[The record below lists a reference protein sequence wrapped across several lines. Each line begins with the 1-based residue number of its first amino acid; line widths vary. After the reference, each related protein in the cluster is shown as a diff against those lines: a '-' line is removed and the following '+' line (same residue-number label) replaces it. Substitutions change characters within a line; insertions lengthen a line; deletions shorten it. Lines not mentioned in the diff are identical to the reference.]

1 MIGPN
6 LPNAWLAVATLIVI
20 GLLLIISILFGAVM
34 DSLIA
39 PTPSEETRVTFPEET
54 NNVGDS
60 CS

>member
-39 PTPSEETRVTFPEET
+39 ATPSEETRDNSQRERQRKT
-54 NNVGDS
+54 S
-60 CS
+60 